1 MLFCLISCAPSKV
14 VVFLTALGL
23 AFNSFYFYAF
33 DESKEIDSAS
43 CDLDTALG
51 VSLKESSDML
61 KFI

>member
-1 MLFCLISCAPSKV
+1 M

-23 AFNSFYFYAF
+23 AFNSFYFYGF

-61 KFI
+61 KVI